1 MESERL
7 LEEYKAEDRLKLFSA
22 VLDKCAAMAGE
33 KHLRNRSTAGQH
45 MYVGVLC
52 TFHVSRVG
60 AVDPGVHHIDLL
72 GTQLALEATA
82 HHVIRPVTA
91 ARNLAWRSARF

>member
-1 MESERL
+1 
-7 LEEYKAEDRLKLFSA
+7 
-22 VLDKCAAMAGE
+22 
-33 KHLRNRSTAGQH
+33 
-45 MYVGVLC
+45 
-52 TFHVSRVG
+52 VSRVG